1 MIYRLTPTSARH
13 LRSTHSTLERDL
25 FYANENRKLYYSGE
39 IIYYICV
46 AVTKVAVLNLYL
58 RIAVQRAFRRLV
70 WACIAIVTATAVASV
85 TASIFQCTPV
95 RKALDSSIRG
105 SCIDVNALFFA
116 NAGLD
121 IVQDAFIYVLPVRM
135 LYQLQVPRRQ
145 KIALML
151 VFAVGGFVV
160 ITGMVRLN
168 YLKAAQNTPDPSC
181 KQLCSKVL

>member
-1 MIYRLTPTSARH
+1 MKVILLWRNQLLH
-13 LRSTHSTLERDL
+13 LCSGNEGSGSKPIPPHRCAKGFSKACLGMHSHRDRYCRR
-25 FYANENRKLYYSGE
+25 FYDRQ
-39 IIYYICV
+39 
-46 AVTKVAVLNLYL
+46 YL
-58 RIAVQRAFRRLV
+58 PMHSCAQSLDL
-70 WACIAIVTATAVASV
+70 
-85 TASIFQCTPV
+85 SI
-95 RKALDSSIRG
+95 SG
-105 SCIDVNALFFA
+105 SCIDVNALFLA

-121 IVQDAFIYVLPVRM
+121 MFQDAFIYVLPVRM

-181 KQLCSKVL
+181 KQLRSKALENFI